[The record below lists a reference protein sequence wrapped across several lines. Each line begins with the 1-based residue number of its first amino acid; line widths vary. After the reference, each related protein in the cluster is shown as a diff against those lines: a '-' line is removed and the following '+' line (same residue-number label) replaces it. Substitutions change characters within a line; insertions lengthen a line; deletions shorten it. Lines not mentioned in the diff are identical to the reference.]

1 VKLTKRVVDAAR
13 YAGIMG
19 VAGMTPSAEVAE
31 PPPRARTAVTHTLS
45 PGEPTMTADIESLV
59 LEHLRAIRATQTDH
73 GERLTSI
80 ELNLATLGQQ
90 VGALT
95 TAVYSGKSD
104 LEGLRRRVERIERRV
119 ELTDG

>member
-1 VKLTKRVVDAAR
+1 
-13 YAGIMG
+13 
-19 VAGMTPSAEVAE
+19 
-31 PPPRARTAVTHTLS
+31 
-45 PGEPTMTADIESLV
+45 MTAEIESLV
-59 LEHLRAIRATQTDH
+59 LEHLRAIRADVADIKD
-73 GERLTSI
+73 RMASV

-104 LEGLRRRVERIERRV
+104 LDGLRRRVERIERRL